1 LNTII
6 YRARGN
12 SKGNVFKAFA
22 RAGLFYVRGRE
33 NDRGPV
39 LISSSGLS
47 APPHSMAHSMAHFMA
62 TQLAPDRKLANAFG
76 GKIADL
82 VAERGFK
89 AVECSII

>member
-47 APPHSMAHSMAHFMA
+47 APPHSMAHSMA